1 MGEAKTVCPLCERKP
16 GERHKKSCPKHKNYS
31 ISPKWRKMREK
42 LHVKASHPI
51 ADIDNCVGGPIKTIK
66 LRKGEPARVQL

>member
-1 MGEAKTVCPLCERKP
+1 MSESKTVCPFCGREP
-16 GERHKKSCPKHKNYS
+16 GERHGKKCSRGLLYR